1 MSSASRQP
9 ASADTAAL
17 DAVEGRCLSGI
28 TWLDQQSPTVIAVAA
43 VAMVLVFGYVDTL
56 ADPDL
61 SLTVFY
67 LAPIALAAWCVGP
80 RTGILVALLSAVVSI
95 FYPHIARSSAPWP
108 PLATPPAPI
117 DYWNLVVTFGTFLVI
132 IVMVT
137 RLRRT
142 LSREQELARIDY
154 LTGIANRRHFAEACD
169 HEIRRARR
177 YGRPFTIAYVDLDDF
192 KEVNDR
198 RGHGAGDELLATIA
212 RAMRSQVRTT
222 DLVARLGGDE
232 FAVLLPETGPEA
244 AQVTMQ
250 RLQREFAAIAAAH
263 GWPVTASIGL
273 VTYLSA
279 PPSLEELLLTANVV
293 MHAVKRGGKNM
304 FKHEVID
311 GPAAAG

>member
-9 ASADTAAL
+9 APADTAAL
-17 DAVEGRCLSGI
+17 DRIDGRCLSGLS
-28 TWLDQQSPTVIAVAA
+28 WLNQQSPTVIAVVA
-43 VAMVLVFGYVDTL
+43 VVLVLVCGNVDTL

-80 RTGILVALLSAVVSI
+80 RTGILIALLSAVVSI
-95 FYPHIARSSAPWP
+95 FYPHIARSTAPWLP
-108 PLATPPAPI
+108 PATPPAPI

-132 IVMVT
+132 IAMVT

-142 LSREQELARIDY
+142 LKREQELARVDY

-177 YGRPFTIAYVDLDDF
+177 YGRPFTVAYVDLDDF

-212 RAMRSQVRTT
+212 RAMRAQVRTT

-250 RLQREFAAIAAAH
+250 RLQGEFATIAAAH
-263 GWPVTASIGL
+263 DWPVTASIGL
-273 VTYLSA
+273 VTYLNA
-279 PPSLEELLLTANVV
+279 PPSLEELLLTANAV
-293 MHAVKRGGKNM
+293 MYAVKRGGKNM
-304 FKHEVID
+304 FKHKVID
-311 GPAAAG
+311 GPAAAR